1 MGALAVW
8 ERRPDLTESI
18 IEKALATNPRAMRS
32 YAPDGVYPEGFG
44 YWAYGTWYEVL
55 MIESLRSALGGSAG
69 LERAE
74 GFLAS
79 ADFMNFMVAT
89 SGVCYNFSDSP
100 AANAINPLLYW
111 FAAETGNSNLVRHD
125 RERTVANGD
134 RLRIESPRM
143 LPFAM
148 LFASRCDFGKA
159 APDNARFWKRT
170 RRHAVIHLSRRGHL
184 SRSERRVRRA
194 TPTPTWTEGRSSTNG
209 AEYAG
214 RQTSAHRTTIR
225 SKAGA

>member
-1 MGALAVW
+1 MYLMTDDEIYAKRAEEEMLAAAAFEDWNPSHFLDVGEMTAALAIGYDWLYGFLSDESRTKIADAIIRKGLLGAEDNKQMWFYRATSNWNQVCNGGLVMGALAVW

-79 ADFMNFMVAT
+79 ADFMNFM
-89 SGVCYNFSDSP
+89 S
-100 AANAINPLLYW
+100 L
-111 FAAETGNSNLVRHD
+111 
-125 RERTVANGD
+125 
-134 RLRIESPRM
+134 
-143 LPFAM
+143 
-148 LFASRCDFGKA
+148 
-159 APDNARFWKRT
+159 
-170 RRHAVIHLSRRGHL
+170 
-184 SRSERRVRRA
+184 RRA
-194 TPTPTWTEGRSSTNG
+194 YATTSPTPPPLMQSIRCSTGSPPKRVTAILSGTTENGR
-209 AEYAG
+209 
-214 RQTSAHRTTIR
+214 
-225 SKAGA
+225 